1 MAYQETKTT
10 GYGTRVGNS
19 LKAVLMGFVLI
30 IGATILLWWN
40 EGRAVK
46 TADMLEEAQEA
57 CVEMPNPD
65 KIDKSLDGELVCGT
79 AMATTDEVLEDKEF
93 GIKENA
99 IKLVRKV
106 EYYQW
111 VEHSE
116 EKKEDKLGG
125 KEVTTTTYTYSQEW
139 VSSPVKSSE
148 FKDPAYQTR
157 NYILAQVEDQDVT
170 ATNVSFGAYT
180 LNESL
185 IGSISS
191 SEAIELNI
199 NEQVLLQINNSVGT
213 TYTAVRGLPAPTA
226 ANTSVAAPATQP
238 AQVAVT
244 DTTAAV
250 ADSAKTTIPDSIAQN
265 NKVDLEYVHQVGNV
279 LYYGRSMNAPEV
291 GDVRITF
298 EKVVPAKVTVVS
310 VVDDKTFKP
319 FVAKNKKKFQT
330 LRMGKK
336 SIDEI
341 FEEENENNNM
351 WTWILRIVGTL
362 LVIGGIKNL
371 FSFVETLLKVVPF
384 LSSIFAFGVGIIST
398 IIGLVYSLIVIAL
411 AWIFYRPVLG
421 IILLLIAG
429 FLVWVFAFNGKKKL
443 AELANKGKAE
453 QPAAAE

>member
-1 MAYQETKTT
+1 MAYTEKTTT

-19 LKAVLMGFVLI
+19 LKAVLVGFVLI

-46 TADMLEEAQEA
+46 TADMLEDAQGA

-65 KIDKSLDGELVCGT
+65 KKSAEFEGELVCAT
-79 AMATTDEVLEDKEF
+79 AMANTDETLTDTQF
-93 GIKENA
+93 GISENA
-99 IKLVRKV
+99 ISLSRKV

-116 EKKEDKLGG
+116 SESEDKLGG
-125 KEVTTTTYTYSQEW
+125 KQETTTTYTYTQEW
-139 VSSPVKSSE
+139 VSSPVNSSD
-148 FKDPAYQTR
+148 FKDPAYKGK
-157 NYILAQVEDQDVT
+157 NYTWTTVEDQDVWAEKVT
-170 ATNVSFGAYT
+170 FGAYV

-185 IGSISS
+185 IHSISS

-199 NEQVLLQINNSVGT
+199 NENILASQNQSIAD
-213 TYTAVRGLPAPTA
+213 TYARIKGV
-226 ANTSVAAPATQP
+226 S
-238 AQVAVT
+238 
-244 DTTAAV
+244 TTAAQTEPAAAT
-250 ADSAKTTIPDSIAQN
+250 ADSVKTALPDSIKQD
-265 NKVDLEYVHQVGNV
+265 NKVDLEYVHQAGNV
-279 LYYGRSMNAPEV
+279 LYYGRSMNAPEI

-298 EKVVPAKVTVVS
+298 EKTVPAKVTVVS
-310 VVDDKTFKP
+310 QVDGNTFKP

-336 SIDEI
+336 TIDEI
-341 FEEENENNNM
+341 FEEENEANSM

-362 LVIGGIKNL
+362 LVISGIKSL
-371 FSFVETLLKVVPF
+371 FSFIETLLKVVPF
-384 LSSIFAFGVGIIST
+384 LSSLFAFGVGIVAT
-398 IIGLVYSLIVIAL
+398 IIGIVYSLIVIAL

-443 AELANKGKAE
+443 AELANKNKGDAE
-453 QPAAAE
+453 PEAAPAE

>member
-1 MAYQETKTT
+1 MAYTEKTTT

-46 TADMLEEAQEA
+46 TADMLEDAQGA

-65 KIDKSLDGELVCGT
+65 KKSAEFEGELVCAT
-79 AMATTDEVLEDKEF
+79 AMANTDEVLTDADF
-93 GIKENA
+93 GISENA
-99 IKLVRKV
+99 ISLSRKV

-116 EKKEDKLGG
+116 SKSEDKLGG
-125 KEVTTTTYTYSQEW
+125 KQETTTTYTYKQEW
-139 VSSPVKSSE
+139 VSSPVNSGD
-148 FKDPAYQTR
+148 FKDPAYQGK
-157 NYILAQVEDQDVT
+157 NYTWATIESQDVWAEKVT
-170 ATNVSFGAYT
+170 FGAYV

-185 IGSISS
+185 IHSISS
-191 SEAIELNI
+191 TEAVELNV
-199 NEQVLLQINNSVGT
+199 NDQVLASMDK
-213 TYTAVRGLPAPTA
+213 
-226 ANTSVAAPATQP
+226 SVADVYARIKGVPTVNA
-238 AQVAVT
+238 AVT
-244 DTTAAV
+244 EPAV
-250 ADSAKTTIPDSIAQN
+250 AADDSVKTAIPDSIKQD
-265 NKVDLEYVHQVGNV
+265 NKVDLEYVHQAGNV
-279 LYYGRSMNAPEV
+279 IYLGRTMNAPEI

-298 EKVVPAKVTVVS
+298 EKTVPAKVTVVS
-310 VVDDKTFKP
+310 QVEGNTFKP

-336 SIDEI
+336 TIDEI
-341 FEEENENNNM
+341 FEEENESNSM

-362 LVIGGIKNL
+362 LVISGIKSL

-384 LSSIFAFGVGIIST
+384 LSSLFAFGVGIIAT
-398 IIGLVYSLIVIAL
+398 IIGIVYSLIVIAL

-443 AELANKGKAE
+443 AELANKNKGNAE
-453 QPAAAE
+453 PEAAPAE

>member
-1 MAYQETKTT
+1 MAYTEKTTT

-46 TADMLEEAQEA
+46 TADMLEDAQGA

-65 KIDKSLDGELVCGT
+65 KKSAEFEGELVCAT
-79 AMATTDEVLEDKEF
+79 AMANTDEVLTDADF
-93 GIKENA
+93 GISENA
-99 IKLVRKV
+99 ISLSRKV

-116 EKKEDKLGG
+116 SKSEDKLGG
-125 KEVTTTTYTYSQEW
+125 KQETTTTYTYTQEW
-139 VSSPVKSSE
+139 VSSPVNSGD
-148 FKDPAYQTR
+148 FKDPAYQGK
-157 NYILAQVEDQDVT
+157 NYTWANIESQDVWAEKVT
-170 ATNVSFGAYT
+170 FGAYV

-185 IGSISS
+185 IHSISS
-191 SEAIELNI
+191 TEAVELNV
-199 NEQVLLQINNSVGT
+199 NDHVLASMDK
-213 TYTAVRGLPAPTA
+213 
-226 ANTSVAAPATQP
+226 SVADVYARIKGVPTVNA
-238 AQVAVT
+238 AVT
-244 DTTAAV
+244 EPAV
-250 ADSAKTTIPDSIAQN
+250 AADDSVKTAIPDSIKQD
-265 NKVDLEYVHQVGNV
+265 NKVDLEYVHQAGNV
-279 LYYGRSMNAPEV
+279 IYLGRTMNAPEI

-298 EKVVPAKVTVVS
+298 EKTVPAKVTVVS
-310 VVDDKTFKP
+310 QVEGNTFKP

-336 SIDEI
+336 TIDEI
-341 FEEENENNNM
+341 FEEENEANSM

-362 LVIGGIKNL
+362 LVISGIKSL

-384 LSSIFAFGVGIIST
+384 LSSLFAFGVGIIAT
-398 IIGLVYSLIVIAL
+398 IIGIVYSLIVIAL

-443 AELANKGKAE
+443 AELANKNKGNAE
-453 QPAAAE
+453 PEAAPAE

>member
-1 MAYQETKTT
+1 MAYQEKTTT

-46 TADMLEEAQEA
+46 TADMLEDAQGA

-65 KIDKSLDGELVCGT
+65 KKSAEFEGELVCAT
-79 AMATTDEVLEDKEF
+79 AMANTDETLTDTQF
-93 GIKENA
+93 GISENA
-99 IKLVRKV
+99 ISLSRKV
-106 EYYQW
+106 EYFQW

-116 EKKEDKLGG
+116 SKSEDKLGG
-125 KEVTTTTYTYSQEW
+125 KQETTTTYTYSQEW
-139 VSSPVKSSE
+139 VSSPVNSGD
-148 FKDPAYQTR
+148 FKDPAYQGK
-157 NYILAQVEDQDVT
+157 NYTWANIESQDVWAEKVT
-170 ATNVSFGAYT
+170 FGAYV

-185 IGSISS
+185 IHSISS
-191 SEAIELNI
+191 TEAVELNV
-199 NEQVLLQINNSVGT
+199 NEQVLASMDKSVADVYARIKGVP
-213 TYTAVRGLPAPTA
+213 AVNATA
-226 ANTSVAAPATQP
+226 AQAEPA
-238 AQVAVT
+238 VAV
-244 DTTAAV
+244 DDSVKTA
-250 ADSAKTTIPDSIAQN
+250 IPDSIKQD
-265 NKVDLEYVHQVGNV
+265 NKVDLEYVHQAGNV
-279 LYYGRSMNAPEV
+279 IYLGRTMNAPEI

-298 EKVVPAKVTVVS
+298 EKTVPAKVTVVS
-310 VVDDKTFKP
+310 QVEGNTFKP

-336 SIDEI
+336 TIEEI
-341 FEEENENNNM
+341 FEEENEANSM

-362 LVIGGIKNL
+362 LVISGIKSL

-384 LSSIFAFGVGIIST
+384 LSSLFAFGVGIIAT
-398 IIGLVYSLIVIAL
+398 IIGIVYSLIVIAL

-443 AELANKGKAE
+443 AELANKGKAA
-453 QPAAAE
+453 PAEAPAE